1 MRFAALALLLALA
14 GGAHAQDAVQ
24 PPQPPQP
31 QGQPMVAQAPRDPEF
46 GVTARG
52 FGLQRQVEML
62 QWRQEGG
69 GYRKE
74 WSEEPIDSSGY
85 AKDRRNPAA
94 FPIAT
99 RYWIASDAT
108 LDGKAID
115 DDVLKE
121 FGEWRDFRPG
131 FSALPANLAA
141 TFQPEGDGLGT
152 ADNPLDPQVGD
163 LRVHWRVLELPSLAG
178 KVALQGGVWIP
189 ASDAV
194 SAGVVA
200 GSDTVADATST
211 KPDRWLWWLAV
222 VAVVLIGGAWW
233 LRRRS

>member
-14 GGAHAQDAVQ
+14 GGAHAQDAA
-24 PPQPPQP
+24 QP
-31 QGQPMVAQAPRDPEF
+31 QGQPATAHPPRDAEF
-46 GVTARG
+46 GVVAHG

-62 QWRQEGG
+62 QWRRFGP

-74 WSEEPIDSSGY
+74 WSAQPIDSSGY
-85 AKDRRNPAA
+85 AKAYRNPAG
-94 FPIAT
+94 FPIET
-99 RYWIASDAT
+99 RYWIAEDAT
-108 LDGKAID
+108 LDGKPID

-121 FGEWRDFRPG
+121 FGNWRDFRPG

-163 LRVHWRVLELPSLAG
+163 LRVRWRELELPPLQG
-178 KVALQGGVWIP
+178 RVAWQGGVWIP

-194 SAGVVA
+194 PENVVA
-200 GSDTVADATST
+200 ASDTVADAST
-211 KPDRWLWWLAV
+211 KPGRWLWWIAVIAVLA
-222 VAVVLIGGAWW
+222 IGGAWW
-233 LRRRS
+233 LRRRRS

>member
-14 GGAHAQDAVQ
+14 GGAHAQDAA
-24 PPQPPQP
+24 QP
-31 QGQPMVAQAPRDPEF
+31 QGQPATAHPPRDAEF
-46 GVTARG
+46 GVVAHG

-62 QWRQEGG
+62 QWRRFGP

-74 WSEEPIDSSGY
+74 WSAQPIDSSGY
-85 AKDRRNPAA
+85 AKAYRNPAG
-94 FPIAT
+94 FPIET
-99 RYWIASDAT
+99 RYWIAEDAT
-108 LDGKAID
+108 LDGKPID

-121 FGEWRDFRPG
+121 FGNWRDFRPG

-163 LRVHWRVLELPSLAG
+163 LRVRWRELELPPLQG
-178 KVALQGGVWIP
+178 RVALQGGVWIP

-194 SAGVVA
+194 PETVVA
-200 GSDTVADATST
+200 ASDTVADAKATN
-211 KPDRWLWWLAV
+211 PAFAFLRAWWWAISLAV
-222 VAVVLIGGAWW
+222 LAAVLWM
-233 LRRRS
+233 LRRRRS

>member
-14 GGAHAQDAVQ
+14 GGAHAQEVA
-24 PPQPPQP
+24 QP
-31 QGQPMVAQAPRDPEF
+31 QGQPASSHPPRDTEF

-52 FGLQRQVEML
+52 FGLQRRVEML
-62 QWRQEGG
+62 QWRRFGP

-74 WSEEPIDSSGY
+74 WSEQPIDSSGY
-85 AKDRRNPAA
+85 AQAYRNPGD

-99 RYWIASDAT
+99 RYWIAADTT
-108 LDGKAID
+108 LDGKNVD

-152 ADNPLDPQVGD
+152 ADNPLDPQIGD
-163 LRVHWRVLELPSLAG
+163 LRVHWRVLELPPLAG

-194 SAGVVA
+194 AAGVVA
-200 GSDTVADATST
+200 GSDTVADATAT
-211 KPDRWLWWLAV
+211 KPDRRLWWMAV
-222 VAVVLIGGAWW
+222 VGVLLIGGAWW
-233 LRRRS
+233 LRCRRR